1 MKKRQM
7 AAALLLLLIGITPT
21 TVKAGI
27 GADIGVYFPVGGGA
41 RKTVVETAGYAS
53 FTVGEIAH
61 ELQVEERRGRLH
73 ITLTVTNDGDAPYVI
88 EHKDGQEYEFILF
101 DKRGKI
107 LWRWSDG
114 RTFTQALS
122 TSTVDAHRSVTYEA
136 EIDRQEY
143 KKIRDS
149 AVLVTALL
157 KDTPY
162 TISAAAPSEEITEHG
177 SSAVRGAIRI
187 GIGNGRYEIYP

>member
-1 MKKRQM
+1 MKKWQM
-7 AAALLLLLIGITPT
+7 TASMVLLLIGMMPT
-21 TVKAGI
+21 VAKAGI
-27 GADIGVYFPVGGGA
+27 GADIGVYFPVGGGG
-41 RKTVVETAGYAS
+41 RKTVVETSGYAS
-53 FTVGEIAH
+53 FTVGEIAQ
-61 ELQVEERRGRLH
+61 ELEVEERRGRLH
-73 ITLTVTNDGDAPYVI
+73 IALTVTNDGDAPYVI

-101 DKRGKI
+101 DKHGKI

-114 RTFTQALS
+114 RTFPQALS
-122 TSTVDAHRSVTYEA
+122 TSTVAPHRSVTYEV

-143 KKIRDS
+143 KQMRDS

-162 TISAAAPSEEITEHG
+162 TISTAAPSEEITEHG

-187 GIGNGRYEIYP
+187 GIGNGRYDMYP